1 MDIVTSFIVPALVG
15 IVVGILSGLLGIGG
29 RYNTT
34 GYEADRHRQRRTWRC
49 GIGCGCGRRCGCLR
63 RRDGGHA

>member
-29 RYNTT
+29 
-34 GYEADRHRQRRTWRC
+34 GPKLVAGLPH
-49 GIGCGCGRRCGCLR
+49 
-63 RRDGGHA
+63 